1 MLLAK
6 DKSKLTDKFYRNIL
20 NEITDGVY
28 FVNNQRVI
36 TYWNNAAER
45 ITGYTGG
52 EVTGKRCMDEIL
64 VHVDENG
71 NALCD
76 TEFCPL
82 KQAIN
87 TGLDDVVDKAYL
99 HHKNGHRVP
108 VNVRTA
114 PSFDKSGNISG
125 AVQVFSEYRSGDTF
139 TEEMNKL
146 KQLALNDE
154 LTGVGNRRFG
164 KMQLEA
170 CFNQFS
176 RYNWKFGVL
185 FIDID
190 HFRNFN
196 DQFGHGAGDVVLKA
210 IAKTISS
217 NIRSF
222 DSVSRWGGE
231 EFVTIAINVG
241 EKELKKI
248 AEKLR
253 VLIRESYI
261 NLIGAR
267 VQVTVSIGATLSRS
281 GDTPDSLINR
291 ADKLLHQSKQD
302 GRDKVS
308 IE

>member
-1 MLLAK
+1 
-6 DKSKLTDKFYRNIL
+6 
-20 NEITDGVY
+20 
-28 FVNNQRVI
+28 
-36 TYWNNAAER
+36 
-45 ITGYTGG
+45 
-52 EVTGKRCMDEIL
+52 
-64 VHVDENG
+64 
-71 NALCD
+71 
-76 TEFCPL
+76 
-82 KQAIN
+82 
-87 TGLDDVVDKAYL
+87 
-99 HHKNGHRVP
+99 
-108 VNVRTA
+108 
-114 PSFDKSGNISG
+114 
-125 AVQVFSEYRSGDTF
+125 
-139 TEEMNKL
+139 
-146 KQLALNDE
+146 LNDE